1 MIELRRERLWRFF
14 AVAATL
20 AMVAGFAGQAQ
31 ARKVEDIYQQG
42 DGVCTRCH
50 DENEFKPVLSIAQT
64 RHGTVADGR
73 VPTCVSCH
81 GASETHINKPEGA
94 SKRPEPT
101 INFGRKA
108 TTPIAERNQVCF
120 NCHQGGKFIH
130 WQGSQHSAADV
141 ECSGC
146 HTMHTAHDK
155 VRDKATQP
163 EVCIAC
169 HKEKRGE
176 INRPNHHPLV
186 EGKMACSD
194 CHSSHGSAGEK
205 LMLRDTINDTC
216 YTCHMEKRGPTVRT
230 HQPVMENCAICH
242 NPHGSVNDNLLR
254 QRPPLLC
261 QQCHEPTGHRGGIPG
276 FEPAFGSANTAGGIG
291 LTQGRACLNCHT
303 SIHGTN
309 NPVDVSNERTFRR

>member
-1 MIELRRERLWRFF
+1 MFMRRESRPWRHV
-14 AVAATL
+14 VAAGL
-20 AMVAGFAGQAQ
+20 LVVAMASGLAQ
-31 ARKVEDIYQQG
+31 AREVNDVYIEG
-42 DGVCTRCH
+42 DKVCTRCH
-50 DENEFKPVLSIAQT
+50 DENEYKPVLSIAQT
-64 RHGTVADGR
+64 RHGTAADGR
-73 VPTCVSCH
+73 APTCVSCH
-81 GASETHINKPEGA
+81 GESDTHINKPADVE
-94 SKRPEPT
+94 KRPEPT
-101 INFGRKA
+101 INFGRKS
-108 TTPIAERNQVCF
+108 TTPVADRNQVCES
-120 NCHQGGKFIH
+120 CHQGGKFIH

-141 ECSGC
+141 ECGGC

-163 EVCIAC
+163 EVCMNC

-176 INRPNHHPLV
+176 IRRPNHHPLA

-194 CHSSHGSAGEK
+194 CHASHGSAGEK
-205 LMLRDTINDTC
+205 LMQRDTINDTC

-276 FEPAFGSANTAGGIG
+276 FGDSRGSFNSTGGMGI
-291 LTQGRACLNCHT
+291 TQGRSCLNCH
-303 SIHGTN
+303 SNIHGTN
-309 NPVDVSNERTFRR
+309 NPVDASNERTFRR